1 MSTPACV
8 PPKHHQTLTLKVSKF
23 LRCQKFMRF
32 LSNSNSNLFYQ
43 VLNGLNL
50 RLKFFHKIDIDQQ
63 IDRSLV
69 YVDQKAVTRASNKG
83 PHKSSKS
90 PNLLIESAH
99 YRFHI

>member
-50 RLKFFHKIDIDQQ
+50 RLKFFYKKDRYQQ
-63 IDRSLV
+63 IDR
-69 YVDQKAVTRASNKG
+69 
-83 PHKSSKS
+83 
-90 PNLLIESAH
+90 
-99 YRFHI
+99 

>member
-1 MSTPACV
+1 
-8 PPKHHQTLTLKVSKF
+8 
-23 LRCQKFMRF
+23 MRF
-32 LSNSNSNLFYQ
+32 LSNSNLFYQ

-69 YVDQKAVTRASNKG
+69 YVDQKAVTSRALNKG

-90 PNLLIESAH
+90 HNLLI
-99 YRFHI
+99 

>member
-50 RLKFFHKIDIDQQ
+50 RF
-63 IDRSLV
+63 
-69 YVDQKAVTRASNKG
+69 ARASNKG

-90 PNLLIESAH
+90 LNLLIESA
-99 YRFHI
+99 YYSFHI